1 MSRLILIRHA
11 QATFSRDPSNA
22 FRDYDRLS
30 SLGEEQAEKLA
41 DELVASG
48 TTFTRILVGPA
59 TRHRETAEVVGSVY
73 ASSGSAW
80 PESQKVG
87 DFAEHEGARV
97 VELVLADPGYDEELP
112 RLRAHGTDDGDETER
127 SREYLRLFR
136 RVTRRWARGELQSLD
151 VGEDWQAF
159 RARVERGVAAILQGA
174 GSGETIAV
182 FTSGGPIGATVAW
195 VLGLGDEAAL
205 ELAWMVENA
214 TLTELLFTDGRAS
227 LRSFNVQ
234 PRIGAVE
241 LHTYV

>member
-11 QATFSRDPSNA
+11 QATFSRDPTNA
-22 FRDYDRLS
+22 FRDYDKLS
-30 SLGEEQAEKLA
+30 SLGEEQAERLA
-41 DELVASG
+41 EELVASG
-48 TTFTRILVGPA
+48 TTFTRVLVGPA
-59 TRHRETAEVVGSVY
+59 TRHRETAEAVGSVY
-73 ASSGSAW
+73 AGSACAW
-80 PESQKVG
+80 PELMTV
-87 DFAEHEGARV
+87 AEFGEHQGARV
-97 VELVLADPGYDEELP
+97 VERALADPGYHEKLP
-112 RLRAHGTDDGDETER
+112 RSRGLDTDGDGT
-127 SREYLRLFR
+127 REYLRVFR
-136 RVTRRWARGELQSLD
+136 RVTRRWARGELPTSMD

-159 RARVERGVAAILQGA
+159 RARVERGVSTILQGA
-174 GSGETIAV
+174 GSGETVGV

-227 LRSFNVQ
+227 LHSFNVQ